1 MSNQDDRSVRESFF
15 EQVEDAEGNVTVR
28 YETQVK
34 PPDNSDYA
42 GELRGFYPDTT
53 PQGGDGYWYPKYSTM
68 GGRPT
73 GTHHDGIDIYAPY
86 FDFPLETPI
95 YAMVSGTATA
105 KSNALEPNDIGN
117 RIWLWPENA
126 SADTRYIFGHLNRFR
141 GRFKPTYNPRQAR
154 KVRKGELIGYAGH
167 SGNADK
173 YREASSIGEFY
184 INAGH
189 VHLKWQKA
197 GAVADGA
204 IELGWKLRFN
214 KPGELG
220 LLHLDQF
227 KTQLRLDT
235 KISRNPKKGLLGAR
249 SRAPETV
256 SWNAP
261 GTSLGEPFELI
272 DVDDRNALQAT
283 YNAYVLMTKRL
294 KPEQTAHRA
303 RGVERFQ
310 RDINEWVI
318 YKNKETTDK
327 SRLYRLFDEIETRKA
342 SFKTMGAS
350 GEDCSTDIALLLLA
364 TYQALY
370 VLMGGPSLHDVARKV
385 PPASSGAVVDCGI
398 GPGGIARALSAGH
411 GQAVMQHVW
420 LAYRNDKREVA
431 LRDTVTMGV
440 SFGAGTEWHA
450 IMDETILALDRLP
463 NVTAQQKLVRELVM
477 ATFRLGDTATYV
489 FDLALRNSALIKT
502 GRGEK
507 NYRRFKQID
516 GFVDATVKVIAD
528 IKELLPSLAWK
539 APDARIPDAE
549 KEATQTAIATLLQ
562 QAAGTASN
570 ALDAAMKAFQQ
581 QGPTAIPRITP
592 QVGMLW
598 LQPYPGTQ
606 N

>member
-1 MSNQDDRSVRESFF
+1 MSSQNDDDVRKSLF
-15 EQVEDAEGNVTVR
+15 EQGEDGTVR

-34 PPDNSDYA
+34 PADNSGYA
-42 GELRGFYPDTT
+42 GELRGFYPDTS
-53 PQGGDGYWYPKYSTM
+53 PQGGVGVWLPKYSTK
-68 GGRPT
+68 GGRPG
-73 GTHHDGIDIYAPY
+73 GTHDGIDIYAPY

-105 KSNALEPNDIGN
+105 KSNALDPNDIGN

-126 SADTRYIFGHLNRFR
+126 SGDTRYIFGHLNRFR
-141 GRFKPTYNPRQAR
+141 GRFKPTYNPGQAR

-167 SGNADK
+167 SGNADEH
-173 YREASSIGEFY
+173 REASSIGEFY

-197 GAVADGA
+197 GAVGDGA

-220 LLHLDQF
+220 PLHLDQF

-235 KISRNPKKGLLGAR
+235 KISRSPQKGLLGAR
-249 SRAPETV
+249 SRGPETTP
-256 SWNAP
+256 WNAP
-261 GTSLGEPFELI
+261 ATSLGEPFELI
-272 DVDDRNALQAT
+272 DVDDRNALHTT
-283 YNAYVLMTKRL
+283 YNAHALMAKRL
-294 KPEQTAHRA
+294 KSEQTAHRD

-310 RDINEWVI
+310 SDINEWVI

-327 SRLYRLFDEIETRKA
+327 SRLYRLFDEIKTRA
-342 SFKTMGAS
+342 DSFKKNGS
-350 GEDCSTDIALLLLA
+350 GEDCSTDVVLLLLA

-370 VLMGGPSLHDVARKV
+370 VLMGGPSLHDVARKA

-398 GPGGIARALSAGH
+398 GPGGTARALSAGH

-420 LAYRNDKREVA
+420 LAYRNDKGEVA

-450 IMDETILALDRLP
+450 IMDETILAKDRLP
-463 NVTAQQKLVRELVM
+463 DTTQPQKLVRELVT

-489 FDLALRNSALIKT
+489 FDLAQRNSALIRT
-502 GRGEK
+502 GRK
-507 NYRRFKQID
+507 DTNYRRFKQID
-516 GFVDATVKVIAD
+516 GFVDAIVKLIAE
-528 IKELLPSLAWK
+528 IKGLLPHLGWK
-539 APDARIPDAE
+539 EDANGAE
-549 KEATQTAIATLLQ
+549 FNAAKPAIATLLQ
-562 QAAGTASN
+562 QAAETGSN
-570 ALDAAMKAFQQ
+570 ALDAAIKAFE
-581 QGPTAIPRITP
+581 QGSTAVPRVTP

-598 LQPYPGTQ
+598 LEPYPITQ